1 MYENIFDIEN
11 DHTKKQPDT
20 IHEVTVL
27 VSCINR
33 NNPSEVFFDKQVK
46 IYFYRERNYI
56 GGQDFT
62 YYYDKSSVGY
72 FCRLRALNYFT
83 HCHYKE
89 KPEDVKVFWEVTKD
103 KSWVFDSAEIETKE
117 LSWEEYLKTQNKEI
131 KNV

>member
-11 DHTKKQPDT
+11 DHTKMNPDK
-20 IHEVTVL
+20 IHEVTML

-33 NNPSEVFFDKQVK
+33 LNPSEVFFDKEVK

-56 GGQDFT
+56 GGQGFT
-62 YYYDKSSVGY
+62 SYYDKSSIGY

-89 KPEDVKVFWEVTKD
+89 KPEDVKVFWEVMKD
-103 KSWVFDSAEIETKE
+103 KTWVFDSVEIETKE
-117 LSWEEYLKTQNKEI
+117 LSWDEYLKTQNKD
-131 KNV
+131 KSHV